1 MAIRKFA
8 IALAALGAI
17 SLSPA
22 LAQDATDGANAKPHH
37 WQMPSPADMP
47 ADMAAWHARMCD
59 DHYAYAAGRLAFIE
73 AKLSVTDAQR
83 PLFDHWRD
91 AVLQNA
97 QSHKSECLAH
107 QFTPGEHHSIL
118 ERTAMMQKRLESRLA
133 ALQSEQPALAALY
146 QSLAP
151 AQKAELDESHHGFG
165 HGHGGPMR
173 HQDDAHG

>member
-1 MAIRKFA
+1 MAIPKFA
-8 IALAALGAI
+8 IALAALGV
-17 SLSPA
+17 LSVSPT
-22 LAQDATDGANAKPHH
+22 LAQDAAGNANPHH
-37 WQMPSPADMP
+37 WQMPSPADM
-47 ADMAAWHARMCD
+47 AAWHAQMCN
-59 DHYAYAAGRLAFIE
+59 DHYAQAAGRLAYIE
-73 AKLSVTDAQR
+73 AKLSITDAQR

-118 ERTAMMQKRLESRLA
+118 ERTAMMQKMLEGRLA

-151 AQKAELDESHHGFG
+151 AQKAELDESHRGFG
-165 HGHGGPMR
+165 HDRGHGGS